1 MTIPGGTGRAQ
12 LLSSWV
18 VPGTT
23 SVRECCLQQSSHQG
37 TLPVWAQGP
46 TRQQYRC
53 ELCRPGG
60 GDGHSPWGHCEV
72 PTPRSSQNM
81 ACACIGALPSSWKM
95 EILVQKHSQLLAWG
109 SFPSTSEGCKKTFSF
124 HHRNMLGDS
133 ILWGSARDGALCT
146 LGGDG
151 GSGAQSCPTV
161 EDSAPAL
168 LAIWAVNLGTKDLQR
183 DGRRLNPLVQSPD
196 VMAGLD

>member
-1 MTIPGGTGRAQ
+1 MQFSEHG
-12 LLSSWV
+12 L
-18 VPGTT
+18 
-23 SVRECCLQQSSHQG
+23 CL
-37 TLPVWAQGP
+37 
-46 TRQQYRC
+46 YRGFAKFM
-53 ELCRPGG
+53 EN
-60 GDGHSPWGHCEV
+60 GDS
-72 PTPRSSQNM
+72 
-81 ACACIGALPSSWKM
+81 GA
-95 EILVQKHSQLLAWG
+95 
-109 SFPSTSEGCKKTFSF
+109 KTFSTPC
-124 HHRNMLGDS
+124 LGFFS
-133 ILWGSARDGALCT
+133 INFFPPQEHVGRQHPVGSARDGALCT

>member
-81 ACACIGALPSSWKM
+81 ACACIGASPSLWKM

-109 SFPSTSEGCKKTFSF
+109 SFPSTSF

-133 ILWGSARDGALCT
+133 ILWGVPEMEPCAPWEGMAAQEPSPVPLWKTRPQLSWP
-146 LGGDG
+146 
-151 GSGAQSCPTV
+151 SGQ
-161 EDSAPAL
+161 
-168 LAIWAVNLGTKDLQR
+168 
-183 DGRRLNPLVQSPD
+183 
-196 VMAGLD
+196 